1 MGMKTLY
8 AFLLA
13 FMVLSLPVWGQ
24 TTLMLEDFEDAT
36 IEYTSS
42 ITEISD
48 GSADYWIRTDG
59 SNINSNIT
67 FTNPQGSSFFGAQ
80 DTDADPGS
88 STGTLTFSG
97 INISGFTDLMFS
109 GFFAEDDSNDGNE
122 DWDGSS
128 KVSVEVSIDG
138 GSAVEIFRI
147 EAEGGTNTVPRVDT
161 DLDGTG
167 DGTTIT
173 DAFQELS
180 ASIIGTGYTL
190 DLVITISNLN
200 DGDEDIALDNI
211 RITGV
216 SAANPTV
223 GFSTATSSSAE
234 GDAGSATQTV
244 SVELSNYQGGAVE
257 VTITDAGTGSATD
270 GGTDYSFSTQVLT
283 FTGNGTQTVDVTI
296 VGDTDVESD
305 ETVDLDLAVTSG
317 TADLGTDAHTLTIT
331 YDDMEPVFAFLNE
344 IHYDNTGGDVGEFV
358 EVAVS
363 TAFAGSLSDLVVYLY
378 NGGGGAFYD
387 SHDLSTFTAGT
398 TAGGYT
404 FYSKAI
410 DGIQNGAPDG
420 FALADGGTLVE
431 FLSYEGSF
439 TATDGPASGVTS
451 TDIGVSETSS
461 TAVGESLQRVGT
473 CTTNCPTGLPWDG
486 PKNETPG
493 DINDAQFLPVELIG
507 LAAFVRNTEVE
518 LKFSTASEQNNSHF
532 LIQRSADGRTF
543 SDIGRLEGQGN
554 SEQEVGYRFVDT
566 KPLAGFS
573 YYRIQQF
580 DFDGTSEFF
589 GPVAVRF
596 AGKDTYEPQIWP
608 VPAQDVLQ
616 IDFLDSD
623 QEWTVQLYNVAGQL
637 LLERVIADKST
648 RTTLDLQSLPTGTY
662 ILRSVNA
669 SQQYSQKFIKK

>member
-1 MGMKTLY
+1 
-8 AFLLA
+8 
-13 FMVLSLPVWGQ
+13 
-24 TTLMLEDFEDAT
+24 
-36 IEYTSS
+36 
-42 ITEISD
+42 
-48 GSADYWIRTDG
+48 
-59 SNINSNIT
+59 
-67 FTNPQGSSFFGAQ
+67 
-80 DTDADPGS
+80 
-88 STGTLTFSG
+88 TLTFSG
-97 INISGFTDLMFS
+97 INISGFTSLNFS
-109 GFFAEDDSNDGNE
+109 GFFAEDDDGSNE
-122 DWDGSS
+122 DWDGNSQV
-128 KVSVEVSIDG
+128 KVEYAIDG
-138 GSAVEIFRI
+138 GLLTEIFRI
-147 EAEGGTNTVPRVDT
+147 ESSSTGTNSEPRVDT
-161 DLDGTG
+161 DFDGLG
-167 DGTTIT
+167 DGTEIT
-173 DAFQELS
+173 DAFQAFS
-180 ASIIGTGYTL
+180 AAIAGTGSTL

-200 DGDEDIALDNI
+200 DGDEDIALDDI
-211 RITGV
+211 RVTGV
-216 SAANPTV
+216 SATNPTV
-223 GFSTATSSSAE
+223 GFSTATSSFAE

-244 SVELSNYQGGAVE
+244 SVELSNYQGSAVE

-331 YDDMEPVFAFLNE
+331 NDDMEPVFAFLNE
-344 IHYDNTGGDVGEFV
+344 IHYDNAGGDVGEFV

-363 TAFAGSLSDLVVYLY
+363 TDFAGSLSDLVVFLY
-378 NGGGGAFYD
+378 NGSGGAFYD

-410 DGIQNGAPDG
+410 DGIQNGPDG
-420 FALADGGTLVE
+420 FALSDGGTLVE

-439 TATDGPASGVTS
+439 AATDGPASGVTS

-461 TAVGESLQRVGT
+461 TAAGQSLQRVGT
-473 CTTNCPTGLPWDG
+473 CTTNCPTGLTWDG

-507 LAAFVRNTEVE
+507 LAAFVRNAEVE

-573 YYRIQQF
+573 YYRIQQI

-589 GPVAVRF
+589 GPVSVRF
-596 AGKDTYEPQIWP
+596 EGKDTYEPQIWP

-637 LLERVIADKST
+637 LLERVITDKST
-648 RTTLDLQSLPTGTY
+648 RTTLNLQQLPAGTY
-662 ILRSVNA
+662 ILRSVSAN
-669 SQQYSQKFIKK
+669 QQHSQKFIKK